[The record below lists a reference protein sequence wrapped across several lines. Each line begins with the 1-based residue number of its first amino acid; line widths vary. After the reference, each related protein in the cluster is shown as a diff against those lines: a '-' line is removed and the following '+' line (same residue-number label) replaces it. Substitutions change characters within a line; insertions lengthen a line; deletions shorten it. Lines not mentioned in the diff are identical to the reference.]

1 MKRILGALAVTSL
14 LSACTTDEPAESPAT
29 DSQATTET
37 TEAASETTEVPT
49 DDPDSSDPGT
59 EPAETES
66 GDPSDTVDASEFT
79 LDPSSSADYPDL
91 AGQFLPVGARVGGH
105 DGYDRVVI
113 DYDGSEGV
121 LNWSASYE
129 DAAIQDGSG
138 FELDMAGE
146 KFLTVWV
153 SGVRYPTEADGE
165 ITISGLDQSDIVAD
179 VRVDSA
185 FEGMHLVF
193 IGVEEPV
200 PYRVEVF
207 DDPTRI
213 VIDLLDD

>member
-1 MKRILGALAVTSL
+1 M
-14 LSACTTDEPAESPAT
+14 
-29 DSQATTET
+29 
-37 TEAASETTEVPT
+37 
-49 DDPDSSDPGT
+49 
-59 EPAETES
+59 
-66 GDPSDTVDASEFT
+66 
-79 LDPSSSADYPDL
+79 
-91 AGQFLPVGARVGGH
+91 GARVGGH

-113 DYDGSEGV
+113 DSDGSEGV

-138 FELDMAGE
+138 LELDMAGE